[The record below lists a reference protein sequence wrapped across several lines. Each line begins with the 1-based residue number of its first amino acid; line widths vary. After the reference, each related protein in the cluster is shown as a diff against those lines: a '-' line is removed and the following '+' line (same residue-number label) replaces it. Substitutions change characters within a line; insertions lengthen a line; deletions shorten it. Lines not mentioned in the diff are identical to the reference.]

1 LQFSSEK
8 LNVLQ
13 LKPNL
18 EIMNNYKSSF
28 SHLLA
33 ILFLLSFSFKS
44 VAQGLPEKDLDQLVE
59 KTMKSFNVPGI
70 ALGIIKDGKTIHLK
84 GYGERSINS
93 KKPVDNQ
100 TAFAIASN
108 SKAFTAFALGM
119 LMDEGKLTWDSKVTD
134 VIPEFNMHDPYVTSE
149 FTVRDLLTHRSGL
162 GLGAGDLMFWPDSAN
177 FNTEE
182 VIHNL
187 RYLKPVSSFRTKFD
201 YDNLLYIV
209 AGEVLKR
216 ASGMSW
222 EDFIEKRIMAPLGMT
237 NSAASLSRMKSKN
250 NVIDAHVPVDGKLIT
265 IARYLS
271 ETTNA
276 AGGINSSIEDMS
288 KWATMLLNKG
298 KYGNNLEKQLI
309 SERRL
314 AQILTLQTVIGGS
327 GPYNAHF
334 TGYGLGFFL
343 SDQNGYF
350 VAEHTGGLGGMVTQ
364 MTLIPELKL
373 GIIVLTNQQ
382 SGYAFTTITNQIKD
396 SYFGIKG
403 TDRLTELK
411 ARESKNESE
420 GDKVT
425 NEVWAKI
432 KSQDQKIDFSPFVGK
447 YKDAWFGEIEISNR
461 NGQLYFTSAR
471 SPQLQGKMYYYQGN
485 TFVAAW
491 NDRSMNADSYV
502 MFNLDENAKTESIK
516 MKAVSPLTD
525 FSFDF
530 HDLDLKRID

>member
-1 LQFSSEK
+1 
-8 LNVLQ
+8 
-13 LKPNL
+13 
-18 EIMNNYKSSF
+18 
-28 SHLLA
+28 
-33 ILFLLSFSFKS
+33 
-44 VAQGLPEKDLDQLVE
+44 
-59 KTMKSFNVPGI
+59 
-70 ALGIIKDGKTIHLK
+70 
-84 GYGERSINS
+84 
-93 KKPVDNQ
+93 
-100 TAFAIASN
+100 
-108 SKAFTAFALGM
+108 
-119 LMDEGKLTWDSKVTD
+119 
-134 VIPEFNMHDPYVTSE
+134 MHDPFVTSE
-149 FTVRDLLTHRSGL
+149 FTVRDLLTPRSGL

-222 EDFIEKRIMAPLGMT
+222 EDFIEKRIMAPLGMN

-250 NVIDAHVPVDGKLIT
+250 NVIDAHVPIEGKLIT

-276 AGGINSSIEDMS
+276 AGGINSSIENMS
-288 KWATMLLNKG
+288 KWVTMLLNKG

-309 SERRL
+309 SELRL
-314 AQILTLQTVIGGS
+314 AQIMTLQTVIGGS

-334 TGYGLGFFL
+334 TVYGLAFFL

-364 MTLIPELKL
+364 VTLIPELKL

-382 SGYAFTTITNQIKD
+382 SGYAFTTITNQIRD

-411 ARESKNESE
+411 
-420 GDKVT
+420 
-425 NEVWAKI
+425 
-432 KSQDQKIDFSPFVGK
+432 
-447 YKDAWFGEIEISNR
+447 
-461 NGQLYFTSAR
+461 
-471 SPQLQGKMYYYQGN
+471 
-485 TFVAAW
+485 
-491 NDRSMNADSYV
+491 
-502 MFNLDENAKTESIK
+502 
-516 MKAVSPLTD
+516 
-525 FSFDF
+525 
-530 HDLDLKRID
+530 

>member
-1 LQFSSEK
+1 
-8 LNVLQ
+8 
-13 LKPNL
+13 
-18 EIMNNYKSSF
+18 MNYYKSSF
-28 SHLLA
+28 NLFLT
-33 ILFLLSFSFKS
+33 ILFLLSLSTMAHS
-44 VAQGLPEKDLDQLVE
+44 QGLPEKDLDNLVE

-70 ALGIIKDGKTIHLK
+70 ALGIIKDGKAIHLK

-134 VIPEFNMHDPYVTSE
+134 FIPEFKMHDPFVTSE

-222 EDFIEKRIMAPLGMT
+222 EEFIEKRIMAPLGMN

-250 NVIDAHVPVDGKLIT
+250 NVIDAHVPIDGKLIT

-288 KWATMLLNKG
+288 KWVTMLLNKG

-314 AQILTLQTVIGGS
+314 AQIMTLQTVIGGS

-364 MTLIPELKL
+364 VTLIPELKL

-411 ARESKNESE
+411 AREAKNESE

-432 KSQDQKIDFSPFVGK
+432 KTQNQKIDFSPYLGK
-447 YKDAWFGEIEISNR
+447 YKDAWFGDIEISNR
-461 NGQLYFTSAR
+461 NGQLYFTSSR
-471 SPQLQGKMYYYQGN
+471 SPQLQGKMHYYQGN

-502 MFNLDENAKTESIK
+502 MFNLDENAKAESIK

-530 HDLDLKRID
+530 HDLDLKRIN